1 MKRNPITW
9 ITGGVL
15 VLIFALMLFTFQV
28 RQTNVAVVT
37 TFGKFSRSVT
47 NAGFQLRL
55 PWPIQDVYQFDN
67 RIAVFDK
74 KYEQT
79 LTHDAINV
87 LITVYAGWRVADPRL
102 FLESLG
108 GDPLRAENALEPAV
122 RNAQNIVIGRHNFS
136 ELISTNVNE
145 LKFDQMEQEML
156 ADIRERAR
164 TDYGLDIQFVGIKQ
178 LGLPESISAQVF
190 ERMRQERQTKVKT
203 FEGEG
208 AKEAQTIRTLADK
221 DAARILDEARAKA
234 IEIGGAAEATASA
247 SYKVLQQ
254 NPELAIF
261 LFQRKALES
270 LKERTTLIVDQN
282 TTPFNLMRQGS
293 VTNATPSK

>member
-28 RQTNVAVVT
+28 RQTHVAVVT

-47 NAGFQLRL
+47 EPGFQLRL

-67 RIAVFDK
+67 RVAVFDK
-74 KYEQT
+74 RYEQT
-79 LTHDAINV
+79 LTRDAINI
-87 LITVYAGWRVADPRL
+87 LITVYAGWRVSDPRL
-102 FLESLG
+102 FLESFS
-108 GDPLRAENALEPAV
+108 GDPVRAENALEPAV
-122 RNAQNIVIGRHNFS
+122 RNEQNLVIGRHDFS
-136 ELISTNVNE
+136 ELISTNLNE
-145 LKFDQMEQEML
+145 LKFDQIEQEML
-156 ADIRERAR
+156 AGIRDRAR
-164 TDYGLDIQFVGIKQ
+164 TNYGIDIQFVGIKQ

-208 AKEAQTIRTLADK
+208 ATEAQTIRTAADK

-234 IEIGGAAEATASA
+234 IEIGGAAEAKAA
-247 SYKVLQQ
+247 ESYKVLQQ
-254 NPELAIF
+254 NPELASF
-261 LFQRKALES
+261 LIQRKALES
-270 LKERTTLIVDQN
+270 LKERTTIIVDQN
-282 TTPFNLMRQGS
+282 TMPFNLMRQVS
-293 VTNATPSK
+293 TTNATPVK

>member
-28 RQTNVAVVT
+28 RQTHVAVVT

-47 NAGFQLRL
+47 EPGFQLRL

-67 RIAVFDK
+67 RVQVFDK

-79 LTHDAINV
+79 LTRDAINI

-102 FLESLG
+102 FLESFS
-108 GDPLRAENALEPAV
+108 GDTLRAENALEPLV
-122 RNAQNIVIGRHNFS
+122 RNEQNLVVGRHDFS
-136 ELISTNVNE
+136 ELISTNLNE
-145 LKFDQMEQEML
+145 LKFDQIEQEML
-156 ADIRERAR
+156 AGIRDRAR
-164 TDYGLDIQFVGIKQ
+164 TNYGIDIQFVGIKQ
-178 LGLPESISAQVF
+178 LGLPEGISTQVF

-208 AKEAQTIRTLADK
+208 QTEAQTIRTGADK
-221 DAARILDEARAKA
+221 EAAGILDQARAKA
-234 IEIGGAAEATASA
+234 IEISGAAEATAA
-247 SYKVLQQ
+247 ESYKILQQ
-254 NPELAIF
+254 NPDLASF
-261 LFQRKALES
+261 LFQRKALEA
-270 LKERTTLIVDQN
+270 LKERTTIIVDQN
-282 TTPFNLMRQGS
+282 TMPFNLMRQS
-293 VTNATPSK
+293 TTTNATRMK

>member
-37 TFGKFSRSVT
+37 TFGKFSRGVT
-47 NAGFQLRL
+47 EPGFQLRL

-79 LTHDAINV
+79 LTRDAINV

-102 FLESLG
+102 FLESFS
-108 GDPLRAENALEPAV
+108 GDTLRAENALEPLV
-122 RNAQNIVIGRHNFS
+122 RNEQNLVVGRHDFS

-145 LKFDQMEQEML
+145 LKFDQIEQEML
-156 ADIRERAR
+156 AGIRDRAR
-164 TDYGLDIQFVGIKQ
+164 TNYGIDIQFVGIKQ

-208 AKEAQTIRTLADK
+208 AKEAQTIRTGADK
-221 DAARILDEARAKA
+221 EAAGILDEARAKA

-270 LKERTTLIVDQN
+270 LKERTTIIVDQN

-293 VTNATPSK
+293 LTNATPSK